1 MSGLSAFFSQNA
13 VKQENQKYVASK
25 RFLDENKNPIEWEVC
40 SISEM
45 ENEALRR
52 ECTRKVPVPGR
63 KNMFQSEVNY
73 DKYLGKLA
81 VKCTVYPN
89 LYDKELQDTYSAMG
103 AEELL
108 KVMLTSGE
116 YSNYLEKIQEI
127 NGFDTTMEDLV
138 EEVKN

>member
-1 MSGLSAFFSQNA
+1 
-13 VKQENQKYVASK
+13 
-25 RFLDENKNPIEWEVC
+25 
-40 SISEM
+40 M

>member
-13 VKQENQKYVASK
+13 VKQENQKYVVSK

-63 KNMFQSEVNY
+63 KNMFQSETNY

-89 LYDKELQDTYSAMG
+89 LDDKELQDTYSAMG